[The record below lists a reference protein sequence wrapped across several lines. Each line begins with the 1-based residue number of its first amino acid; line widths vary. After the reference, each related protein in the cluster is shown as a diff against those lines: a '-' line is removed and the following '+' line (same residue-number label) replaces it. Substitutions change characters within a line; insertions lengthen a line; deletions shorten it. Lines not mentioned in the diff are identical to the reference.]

1 MATQIFRPDL
11 ALLLPR
17 PTEPFR
23 GATYDVGHHA
33 RLEKSSELDGP
44 KGNVFRGFFF
54 AMLFNLFLL
63 LTGAAAWELWQVL
76 R

>member
-1 MATQIFRPDL
+1 MATQVFRPDY

-17 PTEPFR
+17 PTDPFR
-23 GATYDVGHHA
+23 GATYDIGHQGIQEDSA
-33 RLEKSSELDGP
+33 ELEGE

-63 LTGAAAWELWQVL
+63 LTGAAGWEVW
-76 R
+76 RAFW